1 MTTSTYGGFMA
12 EDALVDDD
20 LAAGR
25 AALSRGSWSE
35 ARARFL
41 GALGV
46 RETPAALEGLSW
58 AAWWLDD
65 VEGCL
70 DARVRAYHRYRDE
83 GEARSA
89 ARMAVWLGDDHLE
102 FRRADAVA
110 GGWFA
115 RAARILEQLEPGPEH
130 GWLAV
135 FEAHDAL
142 GRADLDTAWAHAE
155 QARDLGRR
163 HGRTD
168 LEMFAVATE
177 GVIHAERGEIVEG
190 LRCLDEAAAAALAG
204 EYENLAPASWS
215 CCLMMST
222 CERVRDFERA
232 AQWCQQ
238 IERFSRRMDATFL
251 RGVCRSHHGVIQAWR
266 GSWERAERELT
277 EAFDDLSVNRPSWRS
292 EAAVRLGHLRRR
304 QGRLDEAAQLFAQAE
319 SHPSALHGM
328 AALRL
333 EQGDPATARE
343 LLHRVLRQAAAGS
356 PAGRADALELLVRV
370 ELALGEPDAANRRL
384 DELRSVAGG
393 LATEAMAAA
402 LAECEGLLA
411 AAGADHERACDH
423 LEDAI
428 DLFTRLRAPVE
439 AARARTQLATSLL
452 ELGRAE
458 AARRE
463 LRQARDDLAEAGA
476 DPERGRAEALLTR
489 IDAIRDGRAGQNRTL
504 TDRQVEVLRLVAEG
518 LSDQQIADRLVLSPH
533 TVHRHVANIY
543 TRLGCSSR
551 PAAVAEAARQGL
563 L

>member
-1 MTTSTYGGFMA
+1 MA
-12 EDALVDDD
+12 EDARVDDD
-20 LAAGR
+20 VAAGR

-46 RETPAALEGLSW
+46 RESPAALEGLSW
-58 AAWWLDD
+58 TAWWLDD

-70 DARVRAYHRYRDE
+70 DARVRAYHRYREE

-89 ARMAVWLGDDHLE
+89 ARMALWLGDDHLE
-102 FRRADAVA
+102 FRGEEAVA

-142 GRADLDTAWAHAE
+142 GRGGLDSAWARAE
-155 QARDLGRR
+155 QARDLGHR
-163 HGRTD
+163 HGQSD

-177 GVIHAERGEIVEG
+177 GAIHVERGEIAEG

-204 EYENLAPASWS
+204 EYENLAPAAWS

-222 CERVRDFERA
+222 CERVRDFDRA
-232 AQWCQQ
+232 DQWCQQ
-238 IERFSRRMDATFL
+238 IERFSDRMDAGFL
-251 RGVCRSHHGVIQAWR
+251 RGVCRAHHGAIQTWHGR
-266 GSWERAERELT
+266 WERAERELV
-277 EAFDDLSVNRPSWRS
+277 EALDDLSTNRPPWRS
-292 EAAVRLGHLRRR
+292 EAVVRLGQLRRR
-304 QGRLDEAAQLFAQAE
+304 QGRLDEAEQLFDQAE
-319 SHPSALHGM
+319 SHPSALHGT

-333 EQGDPATARE
+333 EQGDPATARD

-370 ELALGEPDAANRRL
+370 ELADGQPDTANLRLG
-384 DELRSVAGG
+384 ELRSVASR
-393 LATEAMAAA
+393 LATAAMAAT
-402 LAECEGLLA
+402 LCECEGLFA
-411 AAGADHERACDH
+411 AAEADHERARDH
-423 LEDAI
+423 LEDAL
-428 DLFTRLRAPVE
+428 DLFTRLCAPVE
-439 AARARTQLATSLL
+439 AARARTELATSLL
-452 ELGRAE
+452 ELGRTD

-463 LRQARDDLAEAGA
+463 ARQARDDLADVGA
-476 DPERGRAEALLTR
+476 TSEHRRAEALLTR
-489 IDAIRDGRAGQNRTL
+489 IDAVRDRWTGQDQML

-518 LSDQQIADRLVLSPH
+518 LSDQQIAERLVLSPH